1 MNKRKDNKMKSIF
14 EKLQDYFNNTSD
26 EQIAK
31 DWNSTSEFDNIN
43 SPTIEEFIEH
53 SSCFF
58 MLEPSPPNLELESF
72 VNNIKNPNFTSDF
85 FLTKTYGKSKLF
97 NR

>member
-1 MNKRKDNKMKSIF
+1 MKSIF
-14 EKLQDYFNNTSD
+14 EKLQNYFNNTSG

-31 DWNSTSEFDNIN
+31 DWESTSEFDNIN

-53 SSCFF
+53 SNYFIE
-58 MLEPSPPNLELESF
+58 LEQCPPDLIQESF

-85 FLTKTYGKSKLF
+85 FLTKNYG
-97 NR
+97 

>member
-1 MNKRKDNKMKSIF
+1 MKSIF

-26 EQIAK
+26 EQVAK
-31 DWNSTSEFDNIN
+31 DWSSTSGSDNIS
-43 SPTIEEFIEH
+43 SPTIEGFIAH
-53 SSCFF
+53 TSCFF
-58 MLEPSPPNLELESF
+58 ELENNPPDLDHESF

-97 NR
+97 NRAILF

>member
-1 MNKRKDNKMKSIF
+1 MKSMF
-14 EKLQDYFNNTSD
+14 EKLQDYFNNTSE

-31 DWNSTSEFDNIN
+31 DWNSTSEYDEIN
-43 SPTIEEFIEH
+43 SPTVEEFIEH

-58 MLEPSPPNLELESF
+58 MLENNPPDLKQESF

-85 FLTKTYGKSKLF
+85 FLTNTYGKSKLF
-97 NR
+97 NRTLLFR